1 MSKQADIYHL
11 IVADLIGARYRFGDR
26 ILVKELAAST
36 GNSRQP
42 IMAALGRLAV
52 DGFVQIVPQV
62 GCQVV
67 NPDRNAIADFY
78 LMFGRIEGL
87 LTELAAERRDARDLR
102 QLTDLH
108 RQIIAFTQDTATIH
122 PDYRE
127 LNQQFHQ
134 MIHDMA
140 RSPLIDE
147 RQHSLF
153 NMSDFFIS
161 QSAGFGAMQVN
172 GLREHDEI
180 VEAIARQSTAGARYA
195 AEAHIASVS
204 ATVLSGL
211 ALALAADEDE
221 GSSARARRLRVAG
234 AAG

>member
-1 MSKQADIYHL
+1 
-11 IVADLIGARYRFGDR
+11 
-26 ILVKELAAST
+26 
-36 GNSRQP
+36 
-42 IMAALGRLAV
+42 
-52 DGFVQIVPQV
+52 
-62 GCQVV
+62 
-67 NPDRNAIADFY
+67 
-78 LMFGRIEGL
+78 MFGRIEGL
-87 LTELAAERRDARDLR
+87 LTELAAERRNARELR

-108 RQIIAFTQDTATIH
+108 RQIIAVTQPTETAH

-153 NMSDFFIS
+153 SMSDFFIS
-161 QSAGFGAMQVN
+161 QSAGFGAMQAN

-180 VEAIARQSTAGARYA
+180 VEAIARQSVAGARYA

-204 ATVLSGL
+204 ATVVSGL
-211 ALALAADEDE
+211 ALAAADEDQ
-221 GSSARARRLRVAG
+221 GSAARPRRARATSLAG
-234 AAG
+234 